1 MESASPDPL
10 IGMPS
15 SPFQFIT
22 DSDSGTLESTVLKDR
37 LLALFPDSPM
47 RELREGEWLFR
58 EGEPLGMLYLLTEGQ
73 VALSKSVR
81 GHETVF
87 HSDSV
92 GNMIGL
98 MALSA
103 EDPITYFSC
112 RAVKDSRLLCFS
124 HEDLRKAMS
133 ADQDLVNLFLRT
145 IVVASTV
152 RTRHSVD
159 RHTEIQHLNSLLAEE
174 RDTLHQTLETLK
186 NTQMKLVQS
195 EKLATLGQLV
205 SGIAHELNNPT
216 AAIQRAASYVQE
228 NIPALTREHP
238 EHDLLEKFAS
248 RFDQQRPLSSREQ
261 RQTRRQLEEAGIAA
275 DTARRFVAMGFTD
288 AGEIRELLH
297 SAEDQELRVAD
308 LETLS
313 DTYKFLRNIHSGSE
327 RIGQLVASLRSYSRT
342 GTVPQEDINVYTGL
356 EETLTLVGHQLSKV
370 TVERR
375 YEDLPLITCIPG
387 ELNQVWTN
395 LITNAVQAMNGTGT
409 LGIETAVDGEWIR
422 VSIQDSG
429 PGIPPETQTRIFEI
443 NFTTKQGKGDF
454 GIGLGLPI
462 CKQIIEQHN
471 GRLEFESQPGLTRFD
486 VYLPRHVSGASS

>member
-1 MESASPDPL
+1 M
-10 IGMPS
+10 
-15 SPFQFIT
+15 T
-22 DSDSGTLESTVLKDR
+22 DRDSGAPESTELKER
-37 LLALFPDSPM
+37 LLALFPDSPE
-47 RELREGEWLFR
+47 RLLTEGEWLFR
-58 EGEPLGMLYLLTEGQ
+58 EGEPLGMLYLLNEGQ
-73 VALSKSVR
+73 VALSKTIR
-81 GHETVF
+81 GQETVF

-92 GNMIGL
+92 GNLIGL

-103 EDPITYFSC
+103 DDPHSYFSC
-112 RAVKDSRLLCFS
+112 RATRDSHLLCFS
-124 HEDLRKAMS
+124 HEELREAMAADHDLF
-133 ADQDLVNLFLRT
+133 NLFLRT
-145 IVVASTV
+145 VVMAST
-152 RTRHSVD
+152 RRNRHSVD

-174 RDTLHQTLETLK
+174 RDTLRQTLETLK

-238 EHDLLEKFAS
+238 EHDLLQKFAS
-248 RFDQQRPLSSREQ
+248 RFDAQRPLSSREQ
-261 RQTRRQLEEAGIAA
+261 RQTRRHLEESGLGP

-288 AGEIRELLH
+288 ASEIREILNT
-297 SAEDQELRVAD
+297 AEDQGQRITD

-327 RIGQLVASLRSYSRT
+327 RIGQLVSSLRSYSRT
-342 GTVPQEDINVYTGL
+342 GTVPQDGINVYTGL
-356 EETLTLVGHQLSKV
+356 EETLTLLGHRLSKV
-370 TVERR
+370 TIERR
-375 YEDLPLITCIPG
+375 YVDLPLITCIPG

-395 LITNAVQAMNGTGT
+395 LITNAVQAMEGAGT
-409 LGIETAVDGEWIR
+409 LGIETGEEGPWVRI
-422 VSIQDSG
+422 SIQDSG
-429 PGIPPETQTRIFEI
+429 PGIPPETQGRIFEI

-471 GRLEFESQPGLTRFD
+471 GRLEFESKPGLTRFD
-486 VYLPRHVSGASS
+486 VYLPRQLSEPPHE